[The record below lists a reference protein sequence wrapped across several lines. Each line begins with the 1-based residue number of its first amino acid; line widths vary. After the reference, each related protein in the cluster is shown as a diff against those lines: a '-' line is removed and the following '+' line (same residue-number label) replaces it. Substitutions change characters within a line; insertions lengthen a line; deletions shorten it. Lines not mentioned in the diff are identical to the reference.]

1 MNRDTLESF
10 AIRMRK
16 RLQKEISE
24 KLSFLLKNSDS
35 ITVIENPTA
44 YNSLLKNVE
53 AKGEESIVEEVSYTW
68 FNRLSALRYMDVKGY
83 LDPMVITPNSNSTYP
98 ELLSYYF
105 RHILD
110 DDFLSPLD
118 KAKLEALADGKKASL
133 DPNGDIYRILFVLKC
148 NELNNSF
155 PFLFEKISDYTELLL
170 PDNLLIQGGIIEDFC
185 SSLTPDNLESVEVIG
200 WLYQYYISER
210 KKEVYD
216 SFNKGVKAGK
226 DEIPPATQLFTPEWI
241 VRYLVDNSLGRL
253 ILLNNPDSKIRQ
265 SLSYY
270 IEPKDKEIDF
280 IHYESLE
287 DIKICDPCSGSGHM
301 LVYAFDILFA
311 AYMEAGYTE
320 KDAVI
325 SILTNNLYGIEIDK
339 RASQLSY
346 FALMI
351 KAREKYRRFFS
362 LGVEPNICVLEP
374 VHIEDRERDTL
385 FSVFHDANLDSL
397 LTRYESANILG
408 SLITSPSLDYDALKA
423 KVLDIKGQ
431 SIFND
436 IIVGKIEKVI
446 KYSEY
451 LSGRYDI
458 VVTNPPYLGS
468 SKFSPLLLKYAQ
480 DNYPNSK
487 SDFCTM
493 FIERGLRL
501 LVKDGYSA
509 MVTMQS
515 WMFLSSFE
523 VLRKNILKQT
533 NICCLAQMANMV
545 MRIAFGTSAT
555 VFKLGENNSKKGIY
569 SYVELNDMDDK
580 DEAPLLFPPHNIRN
594 KASTNGNYYFEC
606 DSSQF
611 SQIPGSPIAYW
622 LSDKMIDSFNNPKL
636 GEIAAPRQGLATGD
650 NNRFLR
656 EWWEVNTERI
666 NFSATSLD
674 DAQNSH
680 AKWFLY
686 NKGGEFRKWYGNND
700 YVVNW
705 ENDGYEIRN
714 FYDAN
719 GKLRSR
725 PQNTQCYFKEAITW
739 SKISSGTIAFRYKPC
754 GHIFDVAGTSIFVD
768 RDKLLYLIG
777 FVNSSVSLNILKALS
792 PTLNFEVGQVASLPL
807 IYNESKKEVINTL
820 CKENIS
826 LSKVDWDSFEISWDF
841 RVNPLVD
848 VYRKEVKD
856 NHNSL
861 SKAYQIYKKRVNDDF
876 YKLKQNEEELNRIFI
891 NIYGLEDELS
901 AEVDE
906 KDISIHKIY
915 DTKKDVPE
923 NMSKSNYVLTKRD
936 VVIDLISY
944 AVGCM
949 FGRYSLDEDGLIYAG
964 GEWDESKYKSFEVDE
979 DNIIPI
985 LDKEYFPDDIDT
997 LFYNFIKKAFGEES
1011 INENMLFITDA
1022 LGCSTRQYFMKDF
1035 YTDHLKR
1042 YQKRPI
1048 YWMFSSPKGGFNALM
1063 YMHRANKNVV
1073 SVVYNYLTSFKEKIG
1088 REIKDLKDDKGK
1100 LKELNFYSSLLSDA
1114 EEYQKT
1120 LYEVA
1125 NKHIEFNTDDG
1136 VSVNYALYGKALK
1149 KIK

>member
-1 MNRDTLESF
+1 
-10 AIRMRK
+10 
-16 RLQKEISE
+16 
-24 KLSFLLKNSDS
+24 
-35 ITVIENPTA
+35 
-44 YNSLLKNVE
+44 
-53 AKGEESIVEEVSYTW
+53 
-68 FNRLSALRYMDVKGY
+68 MDVKGY

-301 LVYAFDILFA
+301 LVYAFDIFFA

-374 VHIEDRERDTL
+374 VHVEDRERDTL

-408 SLITSPSLDYDALKA
+408 FLITSPSLDYDALKA

-431 SIFND
+431 AIFND

-487 SDFCTM
+487 SDFCTIFM
-493 FIERGLRL
+493 ERSLSF
-501 LVKDGYSA
+501 VKETGYVA
-509 MVTMQS
+509 MVNMQS
-515 WMFLSSFE
+515 WMFLSSYE
-523 VLRKNILKQT
+523 ALRKKILSMYTILTMVHIGPRGFDSIGGEVVQT
-533 NICCLAQMANMV
+533 T
-545 MRIAFGTSAT
+545 AFI
-555 VFKLGENNSKKGIY
+555 LLNSKQDNFRGMY
-569 SYVELNDMDDK
+569 SRLVQEYGEEAKAKALKDK
-580 DEAPLLFPPHNIRN
+580 PC
-594 KASTNGNYYFEC
+594 YFV

-807 IYNESKKEVINTL
+807 IYDNSKKEEINEL

-826 LSKVDWDSFEISWDF
+826 LSKVDWDSFETSWDF
-841 RVNPLVD
+841 KVNPLID
-848 VYRKEVKD
+848 VYRNEVKD
-856 NHNSL
+856 NHNTL
-861 SKAYQIYKKRVNDDF
+861 SEAYQIYKERVNDDF
-876 YKLKQNEEELNRIFI
+876 NKLKSNEEELNRIFI

-901 AEVDE
+901 ADVDE

-923 NMSKSNYVLTKRD
+923 NMSKSSYVLTKRD

-949 FGRYSLDEDGLIYAG
+949 FGRYSLDEYGLIYAG
-964 GEWDESKYKSFEVDE
+964 GEWDESKYNSFEVDE

-985 LDKEYFPDDIDT
+985 LDKEYFTDDIDT
-997 LFYNFIKKAFGEES
+997 LFYNFIRKAFGEES